1 MAVVRKKPLLHRIQ
15 LVACV
20 LGVLTSLYLIIHHTR
35 LKSGIQG
42 EASFCSYGRYAD
54 CDVVNSSIYSEIFGI
69 PIAAPGAMLYF
80 LMLLFGVLS
89 TPDDTN
95 FKSMQRGVS
104 WLALLALAI
113 DFVLLVLQI
122 GTLRTVCVICVLTY
136 LLTIAV
142 LYTSIKLT
150 VPTLTAWKVF
160 LGERWELELGS
171 TLWTISLLCL
181 LCFGVATLFLPS
193 FIQMLPQK
201 KFAGARIEQFYSE
214 WKDKPVRVI
223 EAKDGDGTMGNPSSR
238 VRIVEFSDFECSHC
252 QKAAF
257 TLHNALKPYKDQVY
271 FIFKHYPLD
280 SSCNSAVTYQLH
292 HKACNLAQLS
302 YCATKKGKFW
312 EYHDSLFFDRNDEE
326 LPEMDVL
333 YESFVKKKVLTREEI
348 ARCLQ
353 NDKALQSVLEDI
365 RVGNSFSVKGTPTI
379 LINGKQLTIPLT
391 VETLRKLIEL
401 EQG

>member
-1 MAVVRKKPLLHRIQ
+1 MRKNQLLYRIQ

-20 LGVLTSLYLIIHHTR
+20 LGVLVSLYLVIQHTR

-42 EASFCSYGRYAD
+42 EASFCAFGRYAN
-54 CDVVNSSIYSEIFGI
+54 CDVVSSSIYSEIFGI
-69 PIAAPGAMLYF
+69 PIAALGAMLYF
-80 LMLLFGVLS
+80 LMLLLGVLS
-89 TPDDTN
+89 TPDDIN

-113 DFVLLVLQI
+113 DLVLLVLQI
-122 GTLRTVCVICVLTY
+122 GVLRTVCVVCVFTY

-142 LYTSIKLT
+142 LYTNIKLT
-150 VPTLTAWKVF
+150 VAKLTEWKVF
-160 LGERWELELGS
+160 LGERWEFELSS
-171 TLWTISLLCL
+171 TVWTVSSLCL
-181 LCFGVATLFLPS
+181 LCFAVATLFLPS

-214 WKDKPVRVI
+214 WKDKPMRVI
-223 EAKDGDGTMGNPSSR
+223 EAKDGDGTMGNPGSR
-238 VRIVEFSDFECSHC
+238 VRIVEFSDFECAHC

-280 SSCNSAVTYQLH
+280 SSCNSAVIYQLH
-292 HKACNLAQLS
+292 PKACKLAQLS
-302 YCATKKGKFW
+302 YCAAKKGKFW
-312 EYHDSLFFDRNDEE
+312 KYHDALFFDRTTEE
-326 LPEMDVL
+326 IAELDAL
-333 YESFVKKKVLTREEI
+333 YESFVKTEIFTKEEI
-348 ARCLQ
+348 ARCFQ
-353 NDKALQSVLEDI
+353 NEKALQSVLEDI

-391 VETLRKLIEL
+391 VESLRRLIEL
-401 EQG
+401 EMG